1 MPVSLQLTATFL
13 QPLLRNIRSAEKS
26 HYRPGHEFRLPLF
39 VFSSSRPQLIW
50 TSLVTLPI
58 SAAGIIGR
66 ERFIRDPDGKIERQ
80 VTTRYRTRV
89 KVPSPVGTQDK
100 YGSCQAPIR
109 RRPAR
114 LDINFAW
121 SRIQSVSAHNNQLL
135 CGI

>member
-1 MPVSLQLTATFL
+1 
-13 QPLLRNIRSAEKS
+13 
-26 HYRPGHEFRLPLF
+26 
-39 VFSSSRPQLIW
+39 
-50 TSLVTLPI
+50 VTLTI

-135 CGI
+135 CGIEVLARTDPWFTTFNPSAFEQPG